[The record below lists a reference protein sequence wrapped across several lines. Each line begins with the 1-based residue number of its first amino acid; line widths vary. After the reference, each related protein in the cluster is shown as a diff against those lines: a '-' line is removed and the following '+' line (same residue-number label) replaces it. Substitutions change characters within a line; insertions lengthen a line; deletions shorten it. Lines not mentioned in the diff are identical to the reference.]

1 LSGHRLTI
9 SSKIFQKI
17 SNLLVA
23 PALPWLTAEH
33 ALINGRAR
41 LEGRRQMKT
50 YQKNLQK
57 FSFWQVVFLQS
68 KVNGAAYRG
77 EQLPRHIWNWPRN
90 TYFQHRL
97 RREKWY
103 QVPDKRELN

>member
-1 LSGHRLTI
+1 
-9 SSKIFQKI
+9 
-17 SNLLVA
+17 
-23 PALPWLTAEH
+23 
-33 ALINGRAR
+33 
-41 LEGRRQMKT
+41 MKN

-57 FSFWQVVFLQS
+57 LSFWQVVFLQS

-77 EQLPRHIWNWPRN
+77 EQLPRRNWSWPRD
-90 TYFQHRL
+90 TYLQHRL